1 MMKNILFFA
10 FAMIS
15 SFVFS
20 QHKLE
25 GIYQN
30 DFGET
35 LKLNPDHTFE
45 YKWNFD
51 LASSWN
57 IGTWKSTDNQNIYLT
72 INEIMD
78 TVKEDGKSVLSE
90 DKISNTITQMDYV
103 LQSITSGGQSRN
115 PPPKKLLIKGKILY
129 PYFNDGKLRDQKEPS
144 PMNGTLKG
152 KPWFERVAR

>member
-1 MMKNILFFA
+1 MKNILFFA
-10 FAMIS
+10 FSMIF

-115 PPPKKLLIKGKILY
+115 PPLKKFLIKGKILY
-129 PYFNDGKLRDQKEPS
+129 PYFKDGKLRDQKEPS
-144 PMNGTLKG
+144 PINGTLKG